1 MPNEK
6 DNHIRYRADEDSIII
21 PSPPLIRSKAHF
33 TFEQGGK
40 TIGEVH
46 AVFDV
51 EGLPTHLHTSAV
63 NLIQSQR
70 TCVVVPTPEY
80 RERRRREAM
89 EHEQKRISYNDLPW
103 YKKIFTP
110 RPF

>member
-6 DNHIRYRADEDSIII
+6 DSHIRYRADEDSVII

-33 TFEQGGK
+33 HFEQGGK
-40 TIGEVH
+40 IIGEVH

-51 EGLPTHLHTSAV
+51 EGLPTHLHASAV

-70 TCVVVPTPEY
+70 TCVVVPTREY
-80 RERRRREAM
+80 YENQHRIAKELER
-89 EHEQKRISYNDLPW
+89 KRKTYDSLPW

-110 RPF
+110 RPA